1 MKGATCTLMVLNVM
15 FVNFNPRSR
24 EGSDKLF
31 FQIAEIQI
39 DFNPRPREGSDFKVL
54 KLYANTGNFNPR
66 SREGSDSTPPDDVS
80 MCLKFQ
86 STLP

>member
-1 MKGATCTLMVLNVM
+1 MVLNVM

-66 SREGSDSTPPDDVS
+66 SREGSDRGTSFGFSIPPA
-80 MCLKFQ
+80 FQ